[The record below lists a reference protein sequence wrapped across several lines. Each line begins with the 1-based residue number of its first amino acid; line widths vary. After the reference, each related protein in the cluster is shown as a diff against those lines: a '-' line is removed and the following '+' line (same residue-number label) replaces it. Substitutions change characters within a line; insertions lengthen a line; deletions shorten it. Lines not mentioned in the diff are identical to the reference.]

1 VSVGAV
7 TTLAALLRSGRI
19 APALALV
26 GAIVGL
32 SACGSGDDGTI
43 PPDDAESLL
52 TALEQVQQ
60 DVDNGD
66 CSVAQT
72 DATQFVGQVDALP
85 KEVGVEVKNV
95 LREAGENLRDMT
107 GDPDQ
112 CKEPDT
118 GPSGDTG
125 FVPTTSTS
133 TTTTTST
140 EPPEEDQTPPE
151 QPPNEGGSGQEDNP
165 NPGGGTGGDSGGTE
179 G

>member
-1 VSVGAV
+1 MSVGAV
-7 TTLAALLRSGRI
+7 TTLAAVLRSGRI

-43 PPDDAESLL
+43 PPDDATSLL
-52 TALEQVQQ
+52 DSLEQIQQ

-85 KEVGVEVKNV
+85 KEVGIEVKNV
-95 LREAGENLRDMT
+95 LREAGQNLQEMT
-107 GDPDQ
+107 GDPDK
-112 CKEPDT
+112 CKEADT
-118 GPSGDTG
+118 GPSGETG
-125 FVPTTSTS
+125 FVPTTSSTS
-133 TTTTTST
+133 TTTTTTTTST
-140 EPPEEDQTPPE
+140 EEESPPE
-151 QPPNEGGSGQEDNP
+151 QPPNEGGNGAPGQEDNP
-165 NPGGGTGGDSGGTE
+165 NQGGDSGGTE